1 MSRLRRQAGLA
12 SAAVTT
18 LVIHG
23 DDDEAD
29 GGADGGGA
37 DDAGDGDLSSFD
49 GSDADLD
56 AELAR
61 VQAELTSLKVGG
73 SGKQFC
79 FIFCEVVPCAGCGC
93 AVMEMM
99 MVMIV
104 LGRNRAPSF

>member
-56 AELAR
+56 AELER
-61 VQAELTSLKVGG
+61 VQEELTSLKVEGG
-73 SGKQFC
+73 LGSRFA
-79 FIFCEVVPCAGCGC
+79 FFYEVVPCAGCAC

-99 MVMIV
+99 MMMMIV
-104 LGRNRAPSF
+104 IGRRAPSF